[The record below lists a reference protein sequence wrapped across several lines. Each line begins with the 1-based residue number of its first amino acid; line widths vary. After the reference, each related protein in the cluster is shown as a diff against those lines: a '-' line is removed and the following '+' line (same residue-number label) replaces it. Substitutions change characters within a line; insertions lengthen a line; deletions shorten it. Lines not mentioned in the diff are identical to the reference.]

1 MLNYASMT
9 AKIIPFP
16 IREEVNLTESERD
29 AILLAADELIAKGG
43 KELLVQVLKGM
54 RSELVVAAG
63 AEGMRHFGSLGALTL
78 SQIEAR
84 LDRMLEED
92 LLRIEHY
99 WELPLVVHSPAGWER
114 TTHLWADQLYDA
126 IRDRASVGDVAGIF
140 AEVGRVHREV
150 KMLVLDLVETR
161 GDSGFVSV
169 LESWR
174 EREGKRMKRRISE
187 VLERLRCASPSSSPL

>member
-1 MLNYASMT
+1 MRHMS

-16 IREEVNLTESERD
+16 MREEVVLTDRERD

-54 RSELVVAAG
+54 RSELVIAAG
-63 AEGMRHFGSLGALTL
+63 AEAMRHFGALETLTL
-78 SQIEAR
+78 AQIEGR
-84 LDRMLEED
+84 IDRMLIED
-92 LLRIEHY
+92 LLRVEHY
-99 WELPLVVHSPAGWER
+99 WDLPLVVHSPSGWER
-114 TTHLWADQLYDA
+114 TTRLWANELYES
-126 IRDRASVGDVAGIF
+126 IRDRAAAGDVAGIF

-150 KMLVLDLVETR
+150 KVLVLERVEAQ

-187 VLERLRCASPSSSPL
+187 VLERLRCASPSSSPH